1 MGKESE
7 SFTVVD
13 TLKFREALSHPTR
26 RLVADDYPIG
36 IFLFLKI
43 HLVLISYDN
52 LWVSD

>member
-13 TLKFREALSHPTR
+13 TLKFREALNHPTR
-26 RLVADDYPIG
+26 LVVDDYPIG

-43 HLVLISYDN
+43 HLVPISYDN